1 MPGSMPDSCPREQGE
16 QVKSN
21 TDAAEGKRIAPGTPG
36 YFWALFALGL
46 TAASI
51 GPALPRLAEG
61 TGVSLGAVSLVFA
74 AYRGGFIVGSL
85 GGGSLL
91 DRLRGNRV
99 LTVILL
105 VLAVTLALVPH
116 APSLVLLV
124 GLFLTV
130 GIAAGVVEI
139 GGNTLLLWSYGSRV
153 GPYMNGLHFAFG
165 VGAIL
170 SPLLIGRM
178 LEGTG
183 NLSGA
188 FLLAGAFI
196 LPGAVLLFRATSPS
210 APGTEGDGEQRPR
223 VAPTLFTALF
233 LLFYVGAES
242 GFGGW
247 LYTFAVT
254 LELASPAQAGA
265 MTSLFWG
272 ALTAGRL
279 VLIPFS
285 NGIHPGRIL
294 LGSVAGCL
302 VFLGVLA
309 LPVASGSVAVLW
321 IASGGVGLSMA
332 GIFPGAVSFAGRHM
346 RVTGKVSRWFF
357 AGAGF
362 GGMSIPWIL
371 GQMVEYLGAASVMG
385 ALLLVSMLMALA
397 LAGLLFVCRAARG
410 PGAR

>member
-1 MPGSMPDSCPREQGE
+1 MKG
-16 QVKSN
+16 N
-21 TDAAEGKRIAPGTPG
+21 TDQAKGKRIEPGTPG

-85 GGGSLL
+85 GGGTLL

-105 VLAVTLALVPH
+105 VLALTLALVPH
-116 APSLVLLV
+116 APSLALLV

-130 GIAAGVVEI
+130 GIAAGIVEI

-165 VGAIL
+165 IGAIL
-170 SPLLIGRM
+170 SPLIIGRI

-188 FLLAGAFI
+188 FLLAGALI
-196 LPGAVLLFRATSPS
+196 LPGAVLLFRAKSPN
-210 APGTEGDGEQRPR
+210 APETEGDEEQGGRIAAT
-223 VAPTLFTALF
+223 VFTALF

-247 LYTFAVT
+247 LYTFAIT
-254 LELASPAQAGA
+254 LDLASPAQAGA

-285 NGIHPGRIL
+285 NRIHPRHIL
-294 LGSVAGCL
+294 LASVAGCL
-302 VFLGVLA
+302 IFLGLLV
-309 LPVASGSVAVLW
+309 LPVASGSVAILW
-321 IASGGVGLSMA
+321 IAAGGVGLSMA

-346 RVTGKVSRWFF
+346 RVTGGVSRWFF
-357 AGAGF
+357 AGAGV
-362 GGMSIPWIL
+362 GGMTIPWIL

-385 ALLLVSMLMALA
+385 ALLLVSTLMAAA
-397 LAGLLFVCRAARG
+397 LGGLLFVCRRPRG
-410 PGAR
+410 PVTRG